1 MNDIL
6 PHVRRLLHRH
16 VIYPVALALRGETGM
31 YGTLRELERL
41 QWASADELRAR
52 QRRRLSG
59 VLRQA
64 ARRVP
69 LYGDRWPEGIEDVS
83 ERDALQALR
92 RLPLLTKTDLQEWSN
107 RLIAEDGPGRVSR
120 KTTGGSTGQAVTVV
134 KDSEALARERAAS
147 WLAYGW
153 NGVEIGDR
161 GARFWGSPTDLGG
174 RWLRYAAA
182 DLAMNR
188 IRFSAFAFSED
199 DLEGYWRTCL
209 RARPDYFYGYV
220 SMLAEFARHL
230 KDRGHDGRRLE
241 LTSVITTSEALT
253 PPQRDLLEEVFG
265 APVQNEYGC
274 GEVGPVAYECP
285 EGSLHV
291 MSENVL
297 LELLTEDGDVADA
310 GESGEVVVTD
320 LNNRAMPLVRYR
332 LGDRAVRGEGC
343 ACGRG
348 FPVLEG
354 VWGRAYDFVRD
365 GQGRRYHGEY
375 FMYLFEDLRDRGA
388 KIGKFRVTQR
398 SEADL
403 DVEVVAPSGLEPEHA
418 SFVEDRLERDMPGM
432 RVTVRSVPAI
442 ERAPSGKTRVIRN
455 PWLDGDGTD

>member
-1 MNDIL
+1 MFEAL
-6 PHVRRLLHRH
+6 REFRRGIHRY
-16 VIYPVALALRGETGM
+16 VVYPAIVTLRGEAGL
-31 YGTLRELERL
+31 YRELRRLRRL
-41 QWASADELRAR
+41 QWCSRSELESR
-52 QRRRLSG
+52 QRTRLAET
-59 VLRQA
+59 LNHAYRH
-64 ARRVP
+64 VP
-69 LYGDRWPEGIEDVS
+69 LYRERWDLSRPVEEGDVAEVV
-83 ERDALQALR
+83 A
-92 RLPLLTKTDLQEWSN
+92 RLPFLSKSDLQERADDLASTRRPW
-107 RLIAEDGPGRVSR
+107 RVSR
-120 KTTGGSTGQAVTVV
+120 KTTGGSTGEPVTVM
-134 KDSEALARERAAS
+134 KDRKAVGRERAAT
-147 WLAYGW
+147 WLGYGW
-153 NGVEIGDR
+153 YGVGIGDR
-161 GARFWGSPTDLGG
+161 GARFWGSPSQLGK
-174 RWLRYAAA
+174 RRLRYAAA

-188 IRFSAFAFSED
+188 IRFSAFSFGEQ
-199 DLEGYWRTCL
+199 DLDEYWRTCL
-209 RARPDYFYGYV
+209 DVRPDYFYGYV
-220 SMLAEFARHL
+220 SMMTEFARHL
-230 KDRGHDGRRLE
+230 DQLGHDGRRLG
-241 LTSVITTSEALT
+241 LKAVITTSEALSA
-253 PPQRDLLEEVFG
+253 PQRDLLEGVFG

-274 GEVGPVAYECP
+274 GELGPIAYECP

-291 MSENVL
+291 ISENVFV
-297 LELLTEDGDVADA
+297 EVLTEDGLRAEP

-320 LNNRAMPLVRYR
+320 LSNRAMPLVRYR
-332 LGDRAVRGEGC
+332 VGDRAVRGDMC
-343 ACGRG
+343 PCGRG
-348 FPVLEG
+348 FPTLER